1 MEPIIPALVPVESS
15 NIAAVGYLNK
25 SEELYIQFSSGVV
38 YCYQNVRETVFAN
51 FLEAV
56 SKGAFFDQQ
65 IKRHP
70 DVYPF
75 TKVGTCPLPAKP
87 EPKSLWP
94 MTLNKNQM
102 INALE
107 QFLLWVEE
115 TEDLDF
121 PAYYDNLPKEWV
133 AHMDSIQPCWPRED
147 E

>member
-1 MEPIIPALVPVESS
+1 METIIPALVPVESS

-25 SEELYIQFSSGVV
+25 SEELYVQFSSGVV
-38 YCYQNVRETVFAN
+38 YAYQNVPEPVYDKFMQA
-51 FLEAV
+51 E
-56 SKGAFFDQQ
+56 SKGTFFDQS
-65 IKRHP
+65 IKRHA

-75 TKVGTCPLPAKP
+75 TKLGAAALPVKP
-87 EPKSLWP
+87 VPELWP

-133 AHMDSIQPCWPRED
+133 AHMDSITPCWPGED